1 MPVRYDEKT
10 DTIHII
16 LGPEIGNLLEYRAGP
31 FSVFIDESDS
41 LVRITIRNAQRFIAR
56 VLAAGFKAE
65 GLPDGSQFKR
75 EPVWEDVESSMISA
89 FKYDE
94 ATGTLDVAFKRSGVY
109 RYYDVPEHVVEG
121 LRKAT
126 SKGGYMRS
134 MIIDMY
140 PWEKL
145 G

>member
-1 MPVRYDEKT
+1 MPIKYDEDT

-16 LGPEIGNLLEYRAGP
+16 LGPEVGKIIEYKAGP
-31 FSVFIDESDS
+31 FSAFIDNSDS
-41 LVRITIRNAQRFIAR
+41 LVRITIRDARRFITR
-56 VLAAGFKAE
+56 SLAAGLKVE

-94 ATGTLDVAFKRSGVY
+94 ATGTLEVAFKRSGVY
-109 RYYDVPEHVVEG
+109 RYHDVPAHVVEG
-121 LRKAT
+121 LREAP
-126 SKGGYMRS
+126 SKGSYMRS

-145 G
+145 